1 VILYNKSGDF
11 MEDKIEFKSLN
22 ELYRRV
28 KPALY
33 SKLKEVR
40 RLGLKYVTETDIWNY
55 LVENVWKS
63 KENLQ
68 LHELINDILYAN
80 NYDLNEYAMRKVKT
94 YKEKE
99 DLIMEDESL
108 I

>member
-1 VILYNKSGDF
+1 
-11 MEDKIEFKSLN
+11 MEEKIEFKSLK
-22 ELYRRV
+22 ELYERV

-40 RLGLKYVTETDIWNY
+40 RLGLKYVNETDIWNY
-55 LVENVWKS
+55 LVENVWKT
-63 KENLQ
+63 KQNLE

-80 NYDLNEYAMRKVKT
+80 NYDLNEYAMRKVNA

-99 DLIMEDESL
+99 DLIMDKENL
-108 I
+108 F

>member
-1 VILYNKSGDF
+1 
-11 MEDKIEFKSLN
+11 MEDKIEFKSLK
-22 ELYRRV
+22 ELYERV

-33 SKLKEVR
+33 SKLKELR
-40 RLGLKYVTETDIWNY
+40 RLGLKMVSETDIWNY

-63 KENLQ
+63 KENLE

-80 NYDLNEYAMRKVKT
+80 NYDLNEYEMSKVKG

-99 DLIMEDESL
+99 DLIMDKDSL

>member
-1 VILYNKSGDF
+1 
-11 MEDKIEFKSLN
+11 MEEKIEFKSLK
-22 ELYRRV
+22 ELYERV

-40 RLGLKYVTETDIWNY
+40 RLGLKYVNETDIWNY

-63 KENLQ
+63 KQNLE

-80 NYDLNEYAMRKVKT
+80 NYDLNEYAMRKVNV

-99 DLIMEDESL
+99 DLIMDKENL
-108 I
+108 F

>member
-1 VILYNKSGDF
+1 
-11 MEDKIEFKSLN
+11 MEDKIEFKSLK
-22 ELYRRV
+22 ELYERV

-40 RLGLKYVTETDIWNY
+40 RLGLKYVNETDIWNY

-63 KENLQ
+63 KQNLE

-80 NYDLNEYAMRKVKT
+80 NYDLNEYAMRKVNA

-99 DLIMEDESL
+99 DLIMDKENL
-108 I
+108 F

>member
-1 VILYNKSGDF
+1 
-11 MEDKIEFKSLN
+11 MEDKIEFKSLK
-22 ELYRRV
+22 ELYERV

-33 SKLKEVR
+33 SKVKELR
-40 RLGLKYVTETDIWNY
+40 RLGLKYVTETDVWNY
-55 LVENVWKS
+55 LVENVWKT
-63 KENLQ
+63 KENLE

-80 NYDLNEYAMRKVKT
+80 NYDLNEYAMSKVKG

-99 DLIMEDESL
+99 DLIMDKDSL